1 MKAGWSDA
9 PLVLQDLAKAIPV
22 ISDNEL
28 PLLTRNNFQTPS
40 PPFIFWLSVGPP
52 LILRTPL
59 LFEIAVYKLPYNNN
73 KMIIF
78 MNII

>member
-40 PPFIFWLSVGPP
+40 PPSYFGYLSD
-52 LILRTPL
+52 PL
-59 LFEIAVYKLPYNNN
+59 LY
-73 KMIIF
+73 
-78 MNII
+78 